1 MKAPN
6 SDDWLD
12 LPKRM
17 NCFTVR
23 NAAMYNLN
31 TGKIIQYYSANT
43 KIAVVQKCVTTEG
56 TFYRTAEA
64 AHHYLNYAFK
74 ASAFGLPDEKA
85 PSAPSPKTTPLGK
98 LSKKLTPVSSTP
110 SPEDNTNNSATVV
123 LPKGGEGRQ
132 RKSWFSKLFR
142 RKNGITK
149 NS

>member
-1 MKAPN
+1 MEYSWK
-6 SDDWLD
+6 D
-12 LPKRM
+12 LPKPL

-23 NAAMYNLN
+23 NATMINLN
-31 TGKIIQYYSANT
+31 NKRIIQHYSANT
-43 KIAVVQKCVTTEG
+43 KIVVTQKCVTPEG
-56 TFYRTAEA
+56 AYYRTAEA

-98 LSKKLTPVSSTP
+98 LSKKLTPVVATP
-110 SPEDNTNNSATVV
+110 PLTNNTNNSATVV
-123 LPKGGEGRQ
+123 LPKDGEGRQ

>member
-85 PSAPSPKTTPLGK
+85 PSAPSNKPDSLNTNQEPDSRTLLTPARKQKSSQKVVSPNDGGVEQAKNFLK
-98 LSKKLTPVSSTP
+98 KILSKFK
-110 SPEDNTNNSATVV
+110 
-123 LPKGGEGRQ
+123 K
-132 RKSWFSKLFR
+132 
-142 RKNGITK
+142 
-149 NS
+149 